1 MQSKQLQGSF
11 LQLNMTSSKCVD
23 ICVDPLYGFVVKV
36 EDEMRRLCGN
46 ACNRAFKVPQ
56 PDDQDV

>member
-1 MQSKQLQGSF
+1 
-11 LQLNMTSSKCVD
+11 MTSSKCVD